1 MDQTLKLVDK
11 PIKAGFPN
19 AADEAVYNK
28 LNLHKLLV
36 KRPSSTYFMR
46 LDGSLGGRSYIHTE
60 TILVVDRAAEIQSG
74 DVVVIINRGEMMLKT
89 YKRVGQKHLL
99 VAITENTGG
108 PIGLSDEEETQV
120 WGVVVHIIESV
131 KK

>member
-28 LNLHKLLV
+28 FNLHTLLV
-36 KRPSSTYFMR
+36 KRPASTYFMR

-60 TILVVDRAAEIQSG
+60 TILVVDRAAEMRSG
-74 DVVVIINRGEMMLKT
+74 DVIVAINRGEMILKT
-89 YKRVGQKHLL
+89 YQIRGKKHLL
-99 VAITENTGG
+99 L
-108 PIGLSDEEETQV
+108 PIVHDDGSPLFLSDEEETQV
-120 WGVVVHIIESV
+120 WGTVVHIIESV